1 MFGILCKR
9 PQILVVPSRCIA
21 VPSSISHLGFPQIPL
36 FVVNYFS
43 SGLIDDKKHN
53 FTVSFLVN
61 SCGLSLERAKRVSQ
75 SVNFETSE
83 RPNLVLNLLKNHGF
97 TNAQISKVV
106 KAGPNFLLSDPEKTL
121 LPKFEFLGSMG
132 LSDSECANI
141 ISGCPSVL
149 GRSIK
154 NHLMPLYDFFKSIVV
169 RDEKV
174 VKTFKLARR
183 GLSQDVQKNLA
194 PNLAILREIGVPQ
207 SSICVLLSCLP
218 STAFLRHAKFDEIV
232 KEVTNL
238 GFNPKK
244 STFIHAIHVIASLRK
259 VNWEH
264 RFEVYQRWGWSKDQI
279 LLAFKKH
286 PGCMCLSEERIT
298 KAMDFLVN
306 RMGWPSEYIS
316 RNPTVLLFSLEKR
329 TIPRCSVFQI
339 LLSKGLV
346 KKDSALFTIL
356 RPKEEDF
363 LENYVTK
370 FQQNIPQL
378 LEVYQGKSDLLDLGI
393 GSERISEITP
403 L

>member
-106 KAGPNFLLSDPEKTL
+106 KSEPYLLLSDPVKTL
-121 LPKFEFLGSMG
+121 LPKFEFLGSIG

-154 NHLMPLYDFFKSIVV
+154 NHLCLCMI
-169 RDEKV
+169 
-174 VKTFKLARR
+174 
-183 GLSQDVQKNLA
+183 
-194 PNLAILREIGVPQ
+194 
-207 SSICVLLSCLP
+207 SSRV
-218 STAFLRHAKFDEIV
+218 
-232 KEVTNL
+232 
-238 GFNPKK
+238 
-244 STFIHAIHVIASLRK
+244 
-259 VNWEH
+259 
-264 RFEVYQRWGWSKDQI
+264 
-279 LLAFKKH
+279 
-286 PGCMCLSEERIT
+286 
-298 KAMDFLVN
+298 
-306 RMGWPSEYIS
+306 
-316 RNPTVLLFSLEKR
+316 
-329 TIPRCSVFQI
+329 
-339 LLSKGLV
+339 
-346 KKDSALFTIL
+346 
-356 RPKEEDF
+356 
-363 LENYVTK
+363 
-370 FQQNIPQL
+370 
-378 LEVYQGKSDLLDLGI
+378 
-393 GSERISEITP
+393 
-403 L
+403 